1 MMHAI
6 KGFFGIS
13 KPKPTTEFSVFFN
26 SASSEEKKKLF
37 KEVLRKAN
45 DDQRELVRKYDVMK
59 TKTA

>member
-1 MMHAI
+1 MDTTPT
-6 KGFFGIS
+6 KLTR
-13 KPKPTTEFSVFFN
+13 KPTTDFSVFFN